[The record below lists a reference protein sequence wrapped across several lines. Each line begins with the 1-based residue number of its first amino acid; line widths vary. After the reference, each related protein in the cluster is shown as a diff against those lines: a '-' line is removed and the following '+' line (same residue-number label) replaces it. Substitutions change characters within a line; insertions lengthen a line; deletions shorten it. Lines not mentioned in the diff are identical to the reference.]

1 MYSCGGTPKNSTK
14 ETIEG
19 YNKLIG
25 QLKTKLDVRI
35 FDLTIIEMS
44 DEILIFFDSI
54 RIHKANKELDK
65 HFHSTFRLACLL
77 LPTENQNFLLGSRF
91 LIISTRYYSSNF
103 TLVNLESLMPFAKC

>member
-35 FDLTIIEMS
+35 FDLTIIEVT
-44 DEILIFFDSI
+44 DEILLFFDSI

-65 HFHSTFRLACLL
+65 HFQER
-77 LPTENQNFLLGSRF
+77 QNY
-91 LIISTRYYSSNF
+91 TPW
-103 TLVNLESLMPFAKC
+103 SLNVTCWDHCSP